1 MYFHSPPAV
10 IGPMGYGMYGATAQP
25 CIRRGAQGPAVTALQ
40 TALRSLGFNSDGS
53 RTYKIGET
61 VVEGDKEISTEL
73 DEYRVSNLAVD
84 GDFGGG
90 TEKALKAFQTSVGV
104 TSDGIAGPNTWTKLG
119 SSGLP
124 CGSSGGG
131 SSSGGGTS
139 GGSSSGGSG
148 TYVDASGKQLPTG
161 FGDTPFYKQTWF
173 YWTAGLGGAAILAIL
188 LWPKGK
194 K

>member
-1 MYFHSPPAV
+1 
-10 IGPMGYGMYGATAQP
+10 MGYGMYGATAQP
-25 CIRRGAQGPAVTALQ
+25 CIRRGAKGPAVTALQ
-40 TALRSLGFNSDGS
+40 TELRALGFNSDGS
-53 RTYKIGET
+53 RTEPNPDWKGVPYRGEYL
-61 VVEGDKEISTEL
+61 E
-73 DEYRVSNLAVD
+73 SNLAVD

-90 TEKALKAFQTSVGV
+90 TEKALKAFQTSVGL

-131 SSSGGGTS
+131 SSAGGGTS

-148 TYVDASGKQLPTG
+148 TYVDQSGNQLPTG